1 MNISSLNVDVSRPR
15 VGYICD
21 TCHKE
26 AMLHPG
32 RHWCRCNKD
41 KPTPMIASRVRR
53 IDTDLFRSFTTALFR
68 AKRKP

>member
-1 MNISSLNVDVSRPR
+1 VNISSLNVDTTKPR

-32 RHWCRCNKD
+32 RHWCRCRTD

-53 IDTDLFRSFTTALFR
+53 VDDDLFRSFTTALVR
-68 AKRKP
+68 AKRKL

>member
-1 MNISSLNVDVSRPR
+1 MDISSLNVDIDRPR

-32 RHWCRCNKD
+32 RHWCRCNKV
-41 KPTPMIASRVRR
+41 KPTPMIASRVRGV
-53 IDTDLFRSFTTALFR
+53 DPGLFRSFTTALHR
-68 AKRKP
+68 AKKQP